1 VSVASATWEA
11 LGSTVVVAVADA
23 RALAAARR
31 EVRRELRAIDRA
43 CSRFR
48 PDSDLERAHAA
59 AGAPVRVGELTA
71 EAVAVALDVA
81 RRTGGVV
88 DPTIGAA
95 LVAAGYD
102 RDFAALPVDA
112 PARRPA
118 AVPGWRTVCLDRE
131 RGTLRLAPGTRL
143 DLGATAKAL
152 AADRAATAAHAA
164 CGAGV
169 LVGLGGDVA
178 VAGPAPGEGWP
189 VGIAD
194 GHRDGDAATTVALR
208 GGGLATSSTT
218 QRVWRR
224 GGRAAHHI
232 LDPRSG
238 LPAAIHWR
246 TVSVAARSCV
256 EANAASTA
264 AIVLGGEARGRLEA
278 AGLPARLVHRDGT
291 VAGTCGWAPEAA
303 A

>member
-1 VSVASATWEA
+1 
-11 LGSTVVVAVADA
+11 
-23 RALAAARR
+23 
-31 EVRRELRAIDRA
+31 
-43 CSRFR
+43 
-48 PDSDLERAHAA
+48 
-59 AGAPVRVGELTA
+59 
-71 EAVAVALDVA
+71 
-81 RRTGGVV
+81 
-88 DPTIGAA
+88 
-95 LVAAGYD
+95 
-102 RDFAALPVDA
+102 
-112 PARRPA
+112 
-118 AVPGWRTVCLDRE
+118 VCLDRE